1 MLIISENED
10 VIVNVDNCTNI
21 YIRKEN
27 GRILCEK
34 TVNSPHC
41 ELGRYDTKEKARRA
55 FGILVNAMMEGKQVF
70 RLPGNND
77 ERLNTSLRNNGG
89 FRTLQTNGKTK

>member
-21 YIRKEN
+21 YIHKEN

-34 TVNSPHC
+34 TVNRPHC

-55 FGILVNAMMEGKQVF
+55 FGILVNAMLNDKQVF
-70 RLPGNND
+70 KLPSND
-77 ERLNTSLRNNGG
+77 DDRLNTNLRNTGG
-89 FRTLQTNGKTK
+89 FRTTQTNGKTK